1 MPSLGTTF
9 DAVLTHAAVA
19 ALLGAAAWSAM
30 VLASLAAEAHTRGR
44 VQLAE
49 RLGCPAVV
57 RMWVLGIFLAMFAG
71 IAPAQATDSGA
82 GSATDTVL
90 DGLPLPERAQGGGP
104 HRHAHPAHRV
114 VVHAGDSLWRIARG
128 RLPAGASHAE
138 IAALVAS
145 AYDANRAAIGPD
157 PDRLDPGEHL
167 DFPVPTIH
175 PEAP

>member
-1 MPSLGTTF
+1 MTSLGTTF
-9 DAVLTHAAVA
+9 DTVLTHAAVA
-19 ALLGAAAWSAM
+19 ALLGAGAWSTL

-57 RMWVLGIFLAMFAG
+57 RTWVLAIFLALFAG

-82 GSATDTVL
+82 GSATATAL
-90 DGLPLPERAQGGGP
+90 DGLPLPERAQGAGP
-104 HRHAHPAHRV
+104 HTHADLAHRV
-114 VVHAGDSLWRIARG
+114 VVHAGDSLWRIARR
-128 RLPAGASHAE
+128 RLPVGASDAE

-145 AYDANRAAIGPD
+145 TYDANRSAIGPD
-157 PDRLDPGEHL
+157 PDRLHPGEHL
-167 DFPVPTIH
+167 DFPVPTTL